1 MPLTQGVETFK
12 MTTAPHFQA
21 LEDMYLNA
29 PINAFYD
36 PRIEVS
42 EAEAIVEIEVSE
54 KLFHSAEAV
63 HGSVYFKMLDDA
75 AFFAASSLEKEVF
88 VLTTSFTTY
97 LTRPVSSGLLRS
109 IGRVVNQN
117 KSQLIAEAV
126 VYDSQG
132 KEVGRGSGIFVR
144 GRVPL
149 RQLPGYTLQS
159 IG

>member
-12 MTTAPHFQA
+12 MTRDPHFQA
-21 LEDMYLNA
+21 LENMYLNA
-29 PINAFYD
+29 PINVFYD

-42 EAEAIVEIEVSE
+42 DAEAIVEIEVSE

-75 AFFAASSLEKEVF
+75 AFFAASALEREVF

-97 LTRPVSSGLLRS
+97 LTRSVSSGLLRS
-109 IGRVVNQN
+109 VGRVVNQN
-117 KSQLIAEAV
+117 KSQLIAEAI
-126 VYDSQG
+126 VYDAQG
-132 KEVGRGSGIFVR
+132 NEVGRGSGIFVR

-149 RQLPGYTLQS
+149 REVPGYTP
-159 IG
+159 

>member
-12 MTTAPHFQA
+12 MTRDPHFQA
-21 LEDMYLNA
+21 LENMYLNA

-42 EAEAIVEIEVSE
+42 DAEAIVEIEVSE

-75 AFFAASSLEKEVF
+75 AFFAASALEKEVF

-109 IGRVVNQN
+109 KRQVVNQN
-117 KSQLIAEAV
+117 KSQLIAEAI
-126 VYDSQG
+126 VYDAQG
-132 KEVGRGSGIFVR
+132 NEVGRGSGIFVR

-149 RQLPGYTLQS
+149 REVPGYTP
-159 IG
+159 

>member
-1 MPLTQGVETFK
+1 
-12 MTTAPHFQA
+12 MTRDPHFQA
-21 LEDMYLNA
+21 LEKMYLDA

-42 EAEAIVEIEVSE
+42 DAEAIVEIEVSE

-97 LTRPVSSGLLRS
+97 LTTVSYTHLTLPTILL
-109 IGRVVNQN
+109 VYQN

-126 VYDSQG
+126 VYDAQG
-132 KEVGRGSGIFVR
+132 NEVGRGSGIFVR

-149 RQLPGYTLQS
+149 LEVPGYTP
-159 IG
+159 

>member
-1 MPLTQGVETFK
+1 
-12 MTTAPHFQA
+12 MTKDPHFQA
-21 LEDMYLNA
+21 LENMYLDA

-42 EAEAIVEIEVSE
+42 EAEAIVEIEVSK
-54 KLFHSAEAV
+54 KLFHSNAV

-88 VLTTSFTTY
+88 LLTTSFTTY
-97 LTRPVSSGLLRS
+97 LTRPVSSGILRS
-109 IGRVVNQN
+109 VGRVVNQN

-126 VYDSQG
+126 VYDSQD

-149 RQLPGYTLQS
+149 REVPGYTA
-159 IG
+159 